1 MDLVSRNWSPRAV
14 LSILI
19 ALLIPVATMLVGC
32 GGPTIVPE
40 GTKGLAAELDYT
52 GVEPATEISF
62 WTSHPGGSIDV
73 ERALI
78 AEFEKQSGIKVTLV
92 TAGANYE
99 EVSQKFQT
107 AQTSRSVGDVVLLS
121 DATWFPAYLNGS
133 IIPLEPAVAAR
144 HLDMSGY
151 QPALYGDYLYDGGH
165 YAVPYARSTPIFYY
179 NKDHYRRAGLPDRA
193 PRTWDE
199 AREFGQ
205 TLRRA
210 GIDAVPFGYPPA
222 EQYNAW
228 TMANLA
234 WGYGGGWSDKWDLAP
249 VVGPK
254 TQDAL
259 AFAQSSIKDG
269 WATVTSGDPTTPFAA
284 GAISQVIFTTGS
296 LADVVSTAGF
306 EVGVGPLPLGPVDTD
321 KVVPTGGSGLAIAA
335 KASPERQLAAA
346 MFITFMTNAA
356 NTATF
361 SAATGYLPVQV
372 GANMDATYV
381 KMPAFRTAVEQLSRA
396 RSQDYSRVFLPGG
409 DRAISL
415 ALQTILTT
423 NVAPEP
429 ALATLRDQLQR
440 LYDRDVEPRLQ
451 ER

>member
-1 MDLVSRNWSPRAV
+1 MGLLSRNWSPRA
-14 LSILI
+14 LLAMAI
-19 ALLIPVATMLVGC
+19 AVLIPVTVALAGC
-32 GGPTIVPE
+32 GGPTIVPKGAH
-40 GTKGLAAELDYT
+40 GTAAQLDYT
-52 GVEPATEISF
+52 GIKPAGEISF
-62 WTSHPGGSIDV
+62 WTNHPGGSIDV
-73 ERALI
+73 ERELI
-78 AEFEKQSGIKVTLV
+78 AAFEKESGIKVNLV

-107 AQTSRSVGDVVLLS
+107 AQTSRNVGDVVVLS

-133 IIPLEPAVAAR
+133 IIPLEPALAAE
-144 HLDMSGY
+144 HLDVSGY
-151 QPALYGDYLYDGGH
+151 QPALFGDYLYDDGH

-193 PRTWDE
+193 PKTWDE
-199 AREFGQ
+199 AREFGEI
-205 TLRRA
+205 LKKA
-210 GIDAVPFGYPPA
+210 GISAVPFGYPPA

-234 WGYGGGWSDKWDLAP
+234 WSYGGGWSDKWDLKEIVDP
-249 VVGPK
+249 Q
-254 TQDAL
+254 TRDAL
-259 AFAQSSIKDG
+259 AFAQASIREG

-306 EVGVGPLPLGPVDTD
+306 EVGVGPLPLGPAKTD
-321 KVVPTGGSGLAIAA
+321 KVVPTGGAGLAIAA

-346 MFITFMTNAA
+346 KFVTFMTNAM
-356 NTATF
+356 NTAKF

-372 GANMDATYV
+372 DANMDATYA
-381 KMPAFRTAVEQLSRA
+381 KMPVFRTAVEQLARA
-396 RSQDYSRVFLPGG
+396 RSQDYARVFLPGG

-429 ALATLRDQLQR
+429 ALTTLRDQLHR
-440 LYDRDVEPRLQ
+440 LYERDVEPRLQ